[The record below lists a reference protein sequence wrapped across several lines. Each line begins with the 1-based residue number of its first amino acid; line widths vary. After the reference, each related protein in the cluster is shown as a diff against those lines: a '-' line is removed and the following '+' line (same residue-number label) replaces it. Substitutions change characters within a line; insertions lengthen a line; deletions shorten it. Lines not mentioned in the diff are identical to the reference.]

1 MRRTMRSRALPRR
14 RPIAA
19 ALAFGLALGFG
30 AVACDVVQGFKHAGD
45 ALFPSVKTYLDAPGY
60 KLVSGGYR
68 DLVLLTSSELFVLAR
83 SAKDD
88 DQTLY
93 SIRYAVPTPCSIP
106 NVGRYWAGGSVDI
119 GQAWIAYLHDGGVR
133 GTLSFSDTGCHVS
146 PISLPDAELP
156 YARVTPR
163 NSDGELETER
173 LLLLVRSAG
182 RLLLVDPASS
192 DEPKLLVDPA
202 DGLVMGVGKSNLNL
216 VLSNGQMLVFDA
228 DWNYLTTFA
237 DGVVGLD
244 QLGDSVYFED
254 NNGIQRATPTIRG
267 GMPAVDVEVI
277 AADGCE
283 LAFPGASHHWIGF
296 FSPCADH
303 TLALYDESTKELT
316 RPELSVDDPRALV
329 LQPDPTATGTPAL
342 ELDQVWAFL
351 LRDIDYLKGTGTLVA
366 RSPEGNEL
374 VLGANAALER
384 TTLDKSGDY
393 GLALV
398 DFSGGVGSFVRWEP
412 DGSITPLAANVLRDG
427 TGQSF
432 ADLMIDWDGTAGTLA
447 QLNGGEVYPVLE
459 RVPYRGFAYQDLH
472 KRQALFSD
480 YDGENGTLSIG
491 ELACA
496 PGTTHCEREYYV
508 PHAIAR
514 GVHHPSH
521 AFFDDTTDFLPGIG
535 FLDEYELE
543 RGTGR
548 FQYRNLEL
556 GFTSMVSQGVSDF
569 VFAGNGMLY
578 AVPYGEGAGIWLARA
593 K

>member
-1 MRRTMRSRALPRR
+1 MRSGALPRQR
-14 RPIAA
+14 SIAA
-19 ALAFGLALGFG
+19 ALAFTFALGAG

-60 KLVSGGYR
+60 RLVSGGYR

-119 GQAWIAYLHDGGVR
+119 GQAWIAYLHDASSR

-163 NSDGELETER
+163 DAEGELETDR

-192 DEPKLLVDPA
+192 EEPKLLVEPA
-202 DGLVMGVGKSNLNL
+202 DGLVTGVGKMNENLI
-216 VLSNGQMLVFDA
+216 LSNGQLLVFDE

-237 DGVVGLD
+237 EGVVGLG
-244 QLGDSVYFED
+244 QLGDGVYFED
-254 NNGIQRATPTIRG
+254 ANGIQRATPTLRG
-267 GMPAVDVEVI
+267 GMPVIDVEVI

-283 LAFPGASHHWIGF
+283 LAFPAPSHHWLGF
-296 FSPCADH
+296 FSPCADQ
-303 TLALYDESTKELT
+303 TLALYDESKKELT
-316 RPELSVDDPRALV
+316 RPELSVPDPRAL
-329 LQPDPTATGTPAL
+329 LLSPDPTASGTPAL
-342 ELDQVWAFL
+342 DLDQLWAFF
-351 LRDIDYLKGTGTLVA
+351 LRDIDYSSGTGTVVA
-366 RSPEGNEL
+366 RSPAGDEL
-374 VLGANAALER
+374 VLGVHGALER
-384 TTLDKSGDY
+384 TTLDKSGDF

-398 DFSGGVGSFVRWEP
+398 DLDGATGSLVRWEP
-412 DGSITPLAANVLRDG
+412 DGTLTPLAANVLREG

-432 ADLMIDWDGTAGTLA
+432 ADAMIDWDGTAGTLA
-447 QLNGGEVYPVLE
+447 QVNGGNVYPVLE
-459 RVPYRGFAYQDLH
+459 RVPQRGFAYQDLH

-514 GVHHPSH
+514 GVHHPGH
-521 AFFDDTTDFLPGIG
+521 AFLDDTTDFLPGIG
-535 FLDEYELE
+535 FLDEYDVEH
-543 RGTGR
+543 GTGR

-556 GFTSMVSQGVSDF
+556 GFTSVVSEGVSDF

-578 AVPYGEGAGIWLARA
+578 AVPYGDGAGIWLARA